1 MMSLSMREHD
11 TPNKDNT
18 IQYNPLENHYYT
30 HYNIIE
36 HKLASVLHDNILMCE
51 YRPHHDYLL

>member
-1 MMSLSMREHD
+1 MREHD

-51 YRPHHDYLL
+51 YRPYHDYLL